1 MILRKA
7 FELQDPDSGTAPP
20 DGMSLAEIQAVARE
34 VGLDPAVVER
44 AAALVQQHSTGTLGR
59 LFGGPTI
66 YELQHSADGE
76 VRREDYGRVV
86 EAIRRAVGHQGQV
99 TELLGSLEWQT
110 VGEPS
115 QIYVT
120 ISPRDGR
127 TAVRVFA
134 DRGPAGL
141 LTYLL
146 PGIAGLLGIGIGG
159 AILEPTTVVGVGS
172 LVGASLGGAW
182 LTGRTIWKATTA
194 RFRVRIDN
202 LMRGLSQAVDESAER
217 PNAPEALAPI
227 R

>member
-7 FELQDPDSGTAPP
+7 FELQDPDSGTTPP

-34 VGLDPAVVER
+34 VGLDPVVVER
-44 AAALVQQHSTGTLGR
+44 AAALVQQHSTGALGR

-66 YELQHSADGE
+66 YELLHSADGE
-76 VRREDYGRVV
+76 VPREDYGKLV
-86 EAIRRAVGHQGQV
+86 EAIRRVLGHQGEV

-115 QIYVT
+115 QIHVT

-134 DRGPAGL
+134 DRGSAGL

-159 AILEPTTVVGVGS
+159 AILEPTTLVGVGS
-172 LVGASLGGAW
+172 LIGASLGGAW
-182 LTGRTIWKATTA
+182 VTGRTIWQVTTG
-194 RFRVRIDN
+194 RFRVRLDR
-202 LMRGLSQAVDESAER
+202 LMRGLSEAVDESAKG
-217 PNAPEALAPI
+217 PGTPDA
-227 R
+227 

>member
-1 MILRKA
+1 VILRKA
-7 FELQDPDSGTAPP
+7 FELQDPDSGTTSP

-34 VGLDPAVVER
+34 VGLDPVVVER
-44 AAALVQQHSTGTLGR
+44 AAALVQQHSIGTLGR

-66 YELQHSADGE
+66 YELLHSADGE
-76 VRREDYGRVV
+76 VPREDYGKLV
-86 EAIRRAVGHQGQV
+86 EAIRRVLGHQGQV
-99 TELLGSLEWQT
+99 AELLGSLEWQT
-110 VGEPS
+110 VGDPS
-115 QIYVT
+115 QIHVT

-134 DRGPAGL
+134 DRGSAGL

-159 AILEPTTVVGVGS
+159 AILEPTTLVGVGS
-172 LVGASLGGAW
+172 LIGVSLGGAW

-194 RFRVRIDN
+194 KFRIRIDN

-217 PNAPEALAPI
+217 SNAPEA
-227 R
+227 